1 MEHRREAVAAEIRA
15 ELARQNK
22 SKAALAAQLNISTDT
37 LRRRLE
43 GVRPFYFHEAEIIS
57 GFLDI
62 PLSVILKRSRDA
74 A

>member
-22 SKAALAAQLNISTDT
+22 SKVALAAQLNISTDT

-57 GFLDI
+57 DFLDI